1 MNNMTTRQ
9 NLSRLLVTLLVVLT
23 TMVGYAQDSYREAL
37 KEHLSLSD
45 QYDDMKKALND
56 LNNSFIEQSDNVDLE
71 QLTER
76 YLKECFIDHLA
87 DMVEPMMK
95 ERGVTEADLKT
106 VSAMHSTSE
115 GKTFLAHRHEANKKF
130 KEMLPEAPSFES
142 SEEVA
147 KIPVNPDIDAEYAA
161 KFKKMMEVSDI
172 KQQMLKLIDGFF
184 PQKLIEDLDET
195 KEVANIK
202 SWIDENLTTAF
213 LNSAYGTLT
222 PEDLDYGTMLY
233 SNESYRKITTMSLS
247 GMNMLSAMG
256 QFAQIMVKYLDWM
269 ESQGAQLSE
278 RAKGLKYLMNMDWN
292 DSDE

>member
-1 MNNMTTRQ
+1 
-9 NLSRLLVTLLVVLT
+9 
-23 TMVGYAQDSYREAL
+23 MVGYAQDSYREAL